1 MPEYLTPQEEQQDAP
16 LSVESE
22 DELLL
27 LEREFLLEVLHEQLE
42 LDEEDGETVKLAQD
56 HQSHHAVPV
65 EDESVLA

>member
-1 MPEYLTPQEEQQDAP
+1 MPEYLTPQEEQQDAL

-42 LDEEDGETVKLAQD
+42 LDEEDGKTVKLAQD
-56 HQSHHAVPV
+56 HQSHHVVPV